1 MSILMRVR
9 LVLWT
14 GGIQLP
20 VQLLFGTVGFL
31 QRSAAA
37 LQLEFQTGPDIFEL
51 LLILGQRGEVPHGIL
66 QILLCVVP
74 LDSQHLG
81 SFFQRRQT
89 AQGRLSSSL
98 GGGLCHLRFGVPGRQ
113 GRHLAPQGIPAG
125 TALVVFPG
133 QTHQLIVQGIQ
144 LCGQF
149 PARQLHALCHSAV
162 AFQSFSVAVRNSRLL
177 FLM

>member
-1 MSILMRVR
+1 MFFSSSRSTESR
-9 LVLWT
+9 WRAASSSR
-14 GGIQLP
+14 
-20 VQLLFGTVGFL
+20 FSCCSA
-31 QRSAAA
+31 RSASSSAA

-98 GGGLCHLRFGVPGRQ
+98 GGGLSHLHIGLNGGHGLQ
-113 GRHLAPQGIPAG
+113 LAPQRIPAA
-125 TALVVFPG
+125 TS
-133 QTHQLIVQGIQ
+133 LII
-144 LCGQF
+144 LT
-149 PARQLHALCHSAV
+149 
-162 AFQSFSVAVRNSRLL
+162 FQSLKLL
-177 FLM
+177 VQ